1 MHNFEESVK
10 IHQCLHGYADGHQ
23 LIQTSTKLSPKAD
36 QLLLTLSD
44 MSGPSMISG
53 FQSYLTGYP
62 VTDTSW
68 YAFARTWYASEMP
81 RPGCVWTHTLLI
93 ETADLARIQ
102 DFGVLLKLFIR
113 PSKEKK
119 QTSYTNPIKLELNS
133 GYGLNKSSKVYD
145 FDIASLIVS
154 GLYQYPDKPV
164 YLAAE
169 GAEQCSDL
177 VLEVWNQQYPKLRR
191 AFMFC
196 TGSLA
201 NRKAA
206 GRNFDLQIIPTSALR
221 QIQREVPHGIFIE
234 TQNAKLPAN
243 LPPWLTTATKDLLS
257 SGNEVR
263 QFLLLFGADAPEGRG
278 SFSQLLT
285 LYTHINKS
293 KNGELPLSE
302 LLAEISEDFPLAT
315 QATRLKQ
322 ALLGGATVNKPQFV
336 ANFTEV
342 DLLRELAITN
352 SYAAYDGGAL
362 KVQSRAEK
370 LVHHEPEQAKKL
382 ITSLLDYEVNPL
394 GEDIIKGIAE
404 AITPSDALDLATQRY
419 NLLFVFTKHNPSL
432 FTMPQI
438 WQVSRDRQRELYDLV
453 RPRLENGEISIDVL
467 IRAMLEAGSDVL
479 SDEIVRQHRHVAVS
493 IVLNWFD
500 SSDESVLIEGWERAL
515 SYQTD
520 AVIDW
525 LSSAEAPR
533 AATMALLAG
542 MLDPHSRRVIRLGT
556 HVWLHLSR
564 ISCNELDEPTYIR
577 VMTFLL
583 ALGFNNPDNQAPEL
597 VAEAFHPVHKAAA
610 RDRLPYASW
619 RLLMY
624 QAPSLSWWGE
634 WDKCERLRQALID
647 KFIRYGWNVEFF
659 LRAVKDSDTFSRI
672 LYSCDEKGRGRNF
685 IRRVAQ
691 GVAGG
696 YIAATEEQRQTLMHY
711 R

>member
-1 MHNFEESVK
+1 MHTIEEVIK

-23 LIQTSTKLSPKAD
+23 LLQASTKLPPKAD

-102 DFGVLLKLFIR
+102 DFGVLLKLFVR
-113 PSKEKK
+113 PPKEKK
-119 QTSYTNPIKLELNS
+119 QTSYTHPIKLDLSS
-133 GYGLNKSSKVYD
+133 GFDLNKPTKVND
-145 FDIASLIVS
+145 FDIALLVLS
-154 GLYQYPDKPV
+154 GLYQHPDKPV
-164 YLAAE
+164 YLTSE
-169 GAEQCSDL
+169 NAEQYADL
-177 VLEVWNQQYPKLRR
+177 ILEIWNQQYPKLRR
-191 AFMFC
+191 SFMFC
-196 TGSLA
+196 TGALA

-206 GRNFDLQIIPTSALR
+206 GRNFDLQIAPASTFR
-221 QIQREVPHGIFIE
+221 QIQREVPHGVFIE
-234 TQNAKLPAN
+234 TLITKLPAN
-243 LPPWLTTATKDLLS
+243 VPPWLTTATKDLLS
-257 SGNEVR
+257 SENEVR

-278 SFSQLLT
+278 AFSQLLT

-302 LLAEISEDFPLAT
+302 LLAEISEDFPSAT

-322 ALLGGATVNKPQFV
+322 AILGGTAVKKPHFV
-336 ANFTEV
+336 PNLAEI
-342 DLLRELAITN
+342 DILRELAITN
-352 SYAAYDGGAL
+352 SYAAYDSGIL
-362 KVQSRAEK
+362 KVHRRAEEF
-370 LVHHEPEQAKKL
+370 VHLEPEQAKKL
-382 ITSLLDYEVNPL
+382 IISLLDHEVNPL
-394 GEDIIKGIAE
+394 GEEIIKGISE
-404 AITPSDALDLATQRY
+404 AITPTDALDLAAQRF

-453 RPRLENGEISIDVL
+453 GPRLESGEISIDAL
-467 IRAMLEAGSDVL
+467 IQAMLEAGSDVL
-479 SDEIVRQHRHVAVS
+479 ADEIIRQHRDAAVNA
-493 IVLNWFD
+493 VLNWFD
-500 SSDESVLIEGWERAL
+500 SSDASVLAEGWARAL
-515 SYQTD
+515 SHQPNTI
-520 AVIDW
+520 IDW
-525 LSSAEAPR
+525 LSNAKSPR
-533 AATMALLAG
+533 TATMALLAG
-542 MLDPHSRRVIRLGT
+542 ILDPHSQRVTQLGT
-556 HVWLHLSR
+556 RVWLHLSR
-564 ISCNELDEPTYIR
+564 VSCNELDESNYIR
-577 VMTFLL
+577 VMAFLL
-583 ALGFNNPDNQAPEL
+583 ALGFNNPDKHAPEL
-597 VAEAFHPVHKAAA
+597 VVEAFHPVHEAAA

-659 LRAVKDSDTFSRI
+659 LRAVKHSDTFARV
-672 LYSCDEKGRGRNF
+672 LYSCNEKGRGRKF

-696 YIAATEEQRQTLMHY
+696 YIAATEEQRQVLMHY